1 MTQRNSLIKSDEL
14 HIVSFVA
21 LANAALTDCVS
32 VRHTAGQTPGNKR
45 GGGMKLTK
53 EANHNAARSEQP
65 SGTAIPATKAPVD
78 IGLPITAAPTH

>member
-32 VRHTAGQTPGNKR
+32 VRHTAGQAPDNK
-45 GGGMKLTK
+45 GGEAHSHMKPNLMQQEVSNLLGRLPLT
-53 EANHNAARSEQP
+53 NAHC
-65 SGTAIPATKAPVD
+65 TKSYVAS
-78 IGLPITAAPTH
+78 

>member
-32 VRHTAGQTPGNKR
+32 VGHTAGQTPGNK
-45 GGGMKLTK
+45 GGGGAYVAH
-53 EANHNAARSEQP
+53 EAKFDAARSEQP
-65 SGTAIPATKAPVD
+65 SV
-78 IGLPITAAPTH
+78 